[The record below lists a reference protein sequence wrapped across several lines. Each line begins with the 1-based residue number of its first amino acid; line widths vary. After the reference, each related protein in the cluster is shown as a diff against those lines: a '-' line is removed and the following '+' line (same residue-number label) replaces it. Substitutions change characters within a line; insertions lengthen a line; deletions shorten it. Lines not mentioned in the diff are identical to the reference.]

1 MTKETFRMF
10 LDSIEAVSANLDD
23 IPDDMLPELLALAQQ
38 FAYLVRTESEERVT
52 PEEEESNPVSD
63 YYRDEELSFI
73 SSH

>member
-10 LDSIEAVSANLDD
+10 LDSIEEVSANLDD

-38 FAYLVRTESEERVT
+38 FAYLVRVESEERVT

-63 YYRDEELSFI
+63 YYRDEERSFI
-73 SSH
+73 SSL

>member
-10 LDSIEAVSANLDD
+10 LDSIEEVSANLDD

-38 FAYLVRTESEERVT
+38 FAYLVRVESEERVT
-52 PEEEESNPVSD
+52 PEEEEESPVST

-73 SSH
+73 RT